1 VSNVKKLQRIST
13 YLFILGI
20 MSVSAI
26 FISPTRAASGAT
38 TITVG
43 TTDKIYSL
51 DPAKADDYFS
61 VNILQNI
68 GDGLLRYVPGST
80 NLELAMATGYTVS
93 PSGLNYTVA
102 IRSGLK
108 FANGHPITATTFQT
122 SIIRAR
128 DLNGDPAYLLQG
140 LVDNVKVINTT
151 AFQVNLLYPFSV
163 FPSLMAAWVTYPVDP
178 ATQNTTF
185 NDNYAGSGPYTIQA
199 YVPGVELDLMANPNY
214 FGTPANIP
222 NVHIKLLS
230 NSASLTTA
238 IESGSIDVAYRTFN
252 PSDSASLSSLP
263 AFTHWTGPGAV
274 IRYLVLN
281 NNIPPFNDTNVRQA
295 LAYAVNRTQIA
306 SQVFL
311 GTVQN
316 LYSMVP
322 IGMWSHIDAWKTQY
336 GADQNIAQA
345 NASLQ
350 ASGWTQAHP
359 LTITLWYTPSHYG
372 STEANVATLIAE
384 QLQATH
390 RVIVKLQTEEWASY
404 IPDFLSLTKFQV
416 FLLGWYP
423 DYVDPDDYLYT
434 FGTTAGTNSIGT
446 NYQNATMNQTAINAR
461 IATSQSVR
469 TTLYQQMQ
477 TQMAKDNPEIP
488 LWQGISEAFTKNTI
502 GGVILDASTIFRYY
516 TLTGSAVITVPP
528 IFILLLA
535 PLLFSTIFVTRRKAR
550 RA

>member
-1 VSNVKKLQRIST
+1 MSNFKKLQRIST
-13 YLFILGI
+13 YLFILSI
-20 MSVSAI
+20 MSISAI
-26 FISPTRAASGAT
+26 LIAPTRAASGPT
-38 TITVG
+38 TITIG

-68 GDGLLRYVPGST
+68 GDGLLRYVAGST
-80 NLELAMATGYTVS
+80 NLQLAMATGYSVS

-108 FANGHPITATTFQT
+108 FANGHPINASVFQS

-128 DLNGDPAYLLQG
+128 DMNGDPAYLLQG
-140 LVDNVKVINTT
+140 LVDNVQVINNT
-151 AFQVNLLYPFSV
+151 AFKVNLLYPFSV

-178 ATQNTTF
+178 KTQSTTF

-199 YVPGVELDLMANPNY
+199 YVPGTELDLKANPNY
-214 FGTPANIP
+214 FDTAANIP

-230 NSASLTTA
+230 DSASLTTA
-238 IESGSIDVAYRTFN
+238 LESGSIDVAYRTFN
-252 PSDSASLSSLP
+252 PSDSASLSTKS

-281 NNIPPFNDTNVRQA
+281 NNIRPFNDSRVRTA
-295 LAYAVNRTQIA
+295 VAYAINRTAIA
-306 SQVFL
+306 SQIFL

-322 IGMWSHIDAWKTQY
+322 IGMWSHIDAWKTRY
-336 GADQNIAQA
+336 GSDQNLALA

-350 ASGWTQAHP
+350 AAGWTQSHK
-359 LTITLWYTPSHYG
+359 LTIDFWYTPSHYG

-390 RVIVKLQTEEWASY
+390 RITVNLHTEEWASY
-404 IPDFLSLTKFQV
+404 IPDFLSLTKFPI

-423 DYVDPDDYLYT
+423 DYVDPDDYMYT

-446 NYQNATMNQTAINAR
+446 NYQNATMNTTAINAR
-461 IATSQSVR
+461 IATDQSVR
-469 TTLYQQMQ
+469 TNYYQQMQ
-477 TQMAKDNPEIP
+477 TQMSKDNPEIP
-488 LWQGISEAFTKNTI
+488 LWQGVSEAYTKNTI

-516 TLTGSAVITVPP
+516 TLTGSPLATVPP
-528 IFILLLA
+528 IFLLVIA
-535 PLLFSTIFVTRRKAR
+535 PLLLSTIYATRRKAR